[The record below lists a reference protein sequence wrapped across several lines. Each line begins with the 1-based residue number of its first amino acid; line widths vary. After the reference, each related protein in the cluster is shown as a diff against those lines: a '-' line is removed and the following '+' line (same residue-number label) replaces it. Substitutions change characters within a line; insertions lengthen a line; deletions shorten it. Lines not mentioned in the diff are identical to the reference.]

1 MEKDEL
7 VISQCGD
14 GDTCNALWDKSVS
27 TVSLPSALAQA
38 PFNNPSDPEIVQSAC
53 YTRLAEPYMIDK
65 YQRDEEFWAQYNVYP
80 SWTYFGANNGLFR
93 RIPATHQEQC
103 GAYDPRR
110 RPWFVA
116 ASSGPKD
123 VVIIVDTSGSMNDYG
138 RMALAKEAAI
148 TIVDTLTVADRF
160 AVVAFNSDA
169 TILGN
174 QGTGLMRATTENKR
188 NIIDAIESLQA
199 GGATNFFQAFNTAF
213 NALTNTIRSESTTG
227 CNIARKLLFI
237 YTFSLSCPHRK

>member
-1 MEKDEL
+1 
-7 VISQCGD
+7 
-14 GDTCNALWDKSVS
+14 
-27 TVSLPSALAQA
+27 
-38 PFNNPSDPEIVQSAC
+38 
-53 YTRLAEPYMIDK
+53 MIEK
-65 YQRDEEFWAQYNVYP
+65 YQRDEEFWAQYNVSP

-174 QGTGLMRATTENKR
+174 QGTGLIRATTENKR
-188 NIIDAIESLQA
+188 KIIDAIESLQA

-227 CNIARKLLFI
+227 CNIASKYRFI
-237 YTFSLSCPHRK
+237 ICYAQCRYHT